1 MEVYTENWDSGLSK
15 QSFRSY
21 YMLPSRTMKSI
32 KERKGKNERKKKL
45 FSNQLIRLIAKLH
58 RINPE
63 LAKLK
68 KVDFSWNKL

>member
-1 MEVYTENWDSGLSK
+1 
-15 QSFRSY
+15 
-21 YMLPSRTMKSI
+21 MKSI

-45 FSNQLIRLIAKLH
+45 FPNQLIRLIARLR

-68 KVDFSWNKL
+68 KVDFS